1 METER
6 AKIMVS
12 VNEFSRLSGL
22 GERKIREFVNMKG
35 FPSFRNGKKIEI
47 HRELASK
54 WLADYTMR
62 VAGGV

>member
-1 METER
+1 MEH

-12 VNEFSRLSGL
+12 VKEFSRLSGL
-22 GERKIREFVNMKG
+22 GERKIRELVSLKG

-62 VAGGV
+62 AAGGV

>member
-1 METER
+1 MEHG
-6 AKIMVS
+6 KIMVT
-12 VNEFSRLSGL
+12 VKEFSRLSGL
-22 GERKIREFVNMKG
+22 GERKIRELVHLQG

-62 VAGGV
+62 AAGGV

>member
-1 METER
+1 MEHV
-6 AKIMVS
+6 KIMVS
-12 VNEFSRLSGL
+12 VKEFSRLSGL
-22 GERKIREFVNMKG
+22 GGRKIRELVHLQG

-62 VAGGV
+62 AAGGV